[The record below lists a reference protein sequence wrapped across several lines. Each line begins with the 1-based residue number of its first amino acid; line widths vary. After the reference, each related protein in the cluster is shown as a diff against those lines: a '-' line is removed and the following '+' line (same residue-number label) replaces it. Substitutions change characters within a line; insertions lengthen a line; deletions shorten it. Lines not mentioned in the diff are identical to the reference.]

1 MDGVCLRYTELP
13 GTSRLFADYLYDF
26 GKVAR
31 FYRHAPREASSFAA
45 SRDEIQYP
53 ASRRSAL
60 VSALSKINSP
70 DSPNLKKLAQPGTV
84 CIVTGQQ
91 VGLFTGP
98 AYTIFK
104 AITAATAARE
114 LTANGTPTVPVFWL
128 ATEDHDFAEI
138 AAAHVFDSSSNVQTL
153 RVTTIGAPDRPV
165 GTIMPDGGFP
175 LDALETAL
183 QGLPFAGE
191 VMTLV
196 RKAHDGNVTMGS
208 AFRESVRSLLAP
220 LDLIF
225 LDPLKPEVRA
235 IGAPFLRDAVLNAGE
250 LYPKLLERNSE
261 LTAAGYHAQVH
272 IEPDTSLF
280 FLLADKGLG
289 GGSPNDDGRRIALKR
304 QPDGTYAAGKDIRL
318 TTRDLAARAASIS
331 PNALLRPVL
340 QDYLL
345 PSIAYVGG
353 PAELAYFAQS
363 EVLYTG
369 LLGRMPVML
378 PRNSYS
384 LVSKRSQK
392 LLARYELTLPQALV
406 RSEKLRDAVSA
417 KLVPDT
423 IHDLFAESET
433 QTRAILDRL
442 DTALRTFDPSLA
454 KALGKSRAKM
464 LYQLS
469 KMGKKAAREALRRD
483 ERASAEAQYLSNQ
496 LFPQEH
502 PQERFFSI
510 LPFIAQYGPDLIGQ
524 LVDHSCLDCV
534 DHHILYV

>member
-31 FYRHAPREASSFAA
+31 FYRHAPRDASSFAA
-45 SRDEIQYP
+45 SLNEIQYP
-53 ASRRSAL
+53 DARRGAL
-60 VSALSKINSP
+60 ISALSKINGP

-84 CIVTGQQ
+84 CVVTGQQ

-98 AYTIFK
+98 AYTVFK
-104 AITAATAARE
+104 AVTAAAAARE
-114 LTANGTPTVPVFWL
+114 LTANGTPAVPVFWL
-128 ATEDHDFAEI
+128 ATEDHDFPEI
-138 AAAHVFDSSSNVQTL
+138 AAAHVFDSSSSVQTL
-153 RVTTIGAPDRPV
+153 KVSTSGAVDRPV
-165 GTIMPDGGFP
+165 GGIVPDGGFP

-183 QGLPFAGE
+183 QGLPFADE
-191 VMTLV
+191 VISLV
-196 RKAHDGNVTMGS
+196 REAHAGNPSMGA
-208 AFRESVRSLLAP
+208 AFRESLRRLLAP

-225 LDPLKPEVRA
+225 LDPLEPEIRT
-235 IGAPFLRDAVLNAGE
+235 IGAPFLHDAVLKAGD
-250 LYPKLLERNSE
+250 LYPKLLDRNRD
-261 LTAAGYHAQVH
+261 LLAAGYHAQVH

-280 FLLADKGLG
+280 FLLDG
-289 GGSPNDDGRRIALKR
+289 GRRIALKH
-304 QPDGTYAAGKDIRL
+304 QPDGTYAAGKDLRL
-318 TTRDLAARAASIS
+318 SAQDLAARAESIS

-345 PSIAYVGG
+345 PSIAYIGG

-369 LLGRMPVML
+369 LLGRMPAML

-384 LVSKRSQK
+384 LLSARSRK
-392 LLARYELTLPQALV
+392 LLTRYELTLPQALV
-406 RSEKLRDAVSA
+406 RHEKLREAVSA

-423 IHDLFAESET
+423 IHALFGESET

-442 DTALRTFDPSLA
+442 DTALQSFDPSLA
-454 KALGKSRAKM
+454 KTLGKSRAKM

-496 LFPQEH
+496 LFPEEH

-510 LPFIAQYGPDLIGQ
+510 LPFIAQYGPELIEQ
-524 LVDHSCLDCV
+524 LVAHSCLDCV